1 LTKELYP
8 DELLL
13 TCPICAQLGIHA
25 NDLWNKS
32 QFFHKVPSEREGYYT
47 FTETHLIGV
56 SA

>member
-1 LTKELYP
+1 MEMYP
-8 DELLL
+8 DESLL
-13 TCPICAQLGIHA
+13 TCPVCGQLGIHA

-47 FTETHLIGV
+47 FTQSHLTVGV